1 MSGTDR
7 RDVPLLSGRRLKRQ
21 GINIPHR
28 VSPAKQRF
36 AGLSLVENQD
46 QTQQLSAG
54 KAERKS
60 ETRLDGEASS
70 KQLRDQHRSTLA
82 AEADLCSCPGSMNS
96 FPARVVGV
104 VRGRSGFRG
113 GLLFLKKHF
122 VLNYDSFQF
131 SAYLTFIPNCSMTT
145 VLPHLLKI
153 RQLRQKGSNYPRHPR
168 KMKLKSMP

>member
-1 MSGTDR
+1 MSGTDH

-21 GINIPHR
+21 GINIPHG

-60 ETRLDGEASS
+60 ETWLDGETSS

-82 AEADLCSCPGSMNS
+82 AKADPCFCPASMDS

-104 VRGRSGFRG
+104 VKGRSGFRG
-113 GLLFLKKHF
+113 GLLFF
-122 VLNYDSFQF
+122 F
-131 SAYLTFIPNCSMTT
+131 
-145 VLPHLLKI
+145 
-153 RQLRQKGSNYPRHPR
+153 
-168 KMKLKSMP
+168 